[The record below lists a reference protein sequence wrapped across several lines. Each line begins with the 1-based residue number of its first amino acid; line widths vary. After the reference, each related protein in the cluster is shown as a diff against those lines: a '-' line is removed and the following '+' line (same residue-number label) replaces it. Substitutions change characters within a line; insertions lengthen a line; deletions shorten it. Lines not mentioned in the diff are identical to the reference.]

1 MHCSGRLK
9 IFVCQMIYWSRSQ
22 LTTSLQGMYY
32 ICTTTVLYSVYLCP
46 LLCVLCICVLCCMY
60 CVMCNV
66 YLCPVL
72 CVLYTV
78 LCVLCCVSFVVCTVS
93 CVLCNVYSASG
104 RVTRVLIAALICE
117 FFRRLQSVSDDYYV

>member
-1 MHCSGRLK
+1 
-9 IFVCQMIYWSRSQ
+9 
-22 LTTSLQGMYY
+22 MYY
-32 ICTTTVLYSVYLCP
+32 ICTTTVHTKVQCVSVSFVVCTVYLCP
-46 LLCVLCICVLCCMY
+46 VLYVLCNVQCVSVS
-60 CVMCNV
+60 CVVCTV

-104 RVTRVLIAALICE
+104 RVTRVLIAVLICE